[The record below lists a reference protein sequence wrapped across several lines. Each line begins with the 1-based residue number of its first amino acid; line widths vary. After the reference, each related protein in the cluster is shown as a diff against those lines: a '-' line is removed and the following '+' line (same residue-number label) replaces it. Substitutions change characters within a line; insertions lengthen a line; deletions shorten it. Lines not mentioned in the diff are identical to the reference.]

1 MPMSQKTRWL
11 LIAITLLAF
20 WLRLPGLFANSFQ
33 GDEALFATWA
43 RLIAVWRD
51 PLLQAQLVDKPPLH
65 FYLQALF
72 YPLQGPVEWAARLP
86 NWIASIL
93 LIPLMA
99 QWVWRWY
106 GNDGRPR
113 TEDRGRS
120 PSFVFR
126 PPSLLASQPIFAAV
140 LLTLSPYAIQFSPTA
155 FLDPLLL
162 FWLVGSLALIDRP
175 GWSGVLFGLALL
187 TKHQAWLFLPLLLA
201 AGWWRWV
208 GLPAARCLADGDRLA
223 VNGQASKQRRINP
236 AKRLVQLPGPVYRA
250 LFWAGLTR
258 WLAGMLP
265 LLATLLLWEWLRNGS
280 LALWGLQVSNFG
292 GTRLVWSWELWPR
305 LLAWAELGQMVW
317 AGGWLGALFL
327 LLTAGGMV
335 WLWVYGRFPDRLLIL
350 FSLAYLALHW
360 LLAIPV
366 WDRYLLLLVPILTL
380 LLARWSMAMFS
391 GRPDRFRKPVRSAPH
406 DFSLFSARC
415 LNGTLFSFRGKM
427 GQIVLLVVVVLLLLP
442 GAWSGRNG
450 SLPVGGQ
457 VDADQRI
464 ATAAVYLEEA
474 PYGTVLYDHW
484 HSWQWRYH
492 LFDKRVH
499 LSWLPH
505 PAQLTEEL
513 LVFGSDGHARYLS
526 LPHTPAALPFRRAVA
541 EAGFCLESVY
551 RAEGITL
558 YLIVTCP
565 A

>member
-1 MPMSQKTRWL
+1 MVHVSRFTPMSRKTRWL
-11 LIAITLLAF
+11 LVAVTLLAF

-51 PLLQAQLVDKPPLH
+51 PLLQTQLVDKPPLL

-93 LIPLMA
+93 LIPLTA

-120 PSFVFR
+120 PSFVSR
-126 PPSLLASQPIFAAV
+126 PPSLLASQTILVAI
-140 LLTLSPYAIQFSPTA
+140 LLTLSPFAIQFSPTA

-175 GWSGVLFGLALL
+175 GWSGILFGLALL
-187 TKHQAWLFLPLLLA
+187 TKHQAWLFLPLLLVG
-201 AGWWRWV
+201 GWWRWAA
-208 GLPAARCLADGDRLA
+208 LAAARRLANGDRLA

-236 AKRLVQLPGPVYRA
+236 ANRLVQPPSPVYRA
-250 LFWAGLTR
+250 LFCSPMIYHWAGLAR

-265 LLATLLLWEWLRNGS
+265 LLATLLLWEWLRTGS
-280 LALWGLQVSNFG
+280 LTLWQAQASNFG
-292 GTRLVWSWELWPR
+292 GTRLIWSWELWPR

-327 LLTAGGMV
+327 LLTGSGMI
-335 WLWVYGRFPDRLLIL
+335 WLWVYGRLPDRLLIL

-366 WDRYLLLLVPILTL
+366 WDRYLLLLVPILAL
-380 LLARWSMAMFS
+380 LL
-391 GRPDRFRKPVRSAPH
+391 
-406 DFSLFSARC
+406 ARC

-427 GQIVLLVVVVLLLLP
+427 GQIVLPVFVILLLLP
-442 GAWSGRNG
+442 GAWSGRDG
-450 SLPVGGQ
+450 RFPVGGQ
-457 VDADQRI
+457 VGADQGI
-464 ATAAVYLEEA
+464 ATAAVYLEDA
-474 PYGTVLYDHW
+474 PYGTVLYDHG

-499 LSWLPH
+499 LSWTPY

-513 LVFGSDGHARYLS
+513 RVFGGDGHARYLS
-526 LPHTPAALPFRRAVA
+526 LPAAPESLPLRRAVA
-541 EAGFCLESVY
+541 EAGFCLEPAYQVE
-551 RAEGITL
+551 RIEL
-558 YLIVTCP
+558 FLIVYCN
-565 A
+565 

>member
-1 MPMSQKTRWL
+1 MSQKTRWL
-11 LIAITLLAF
+11 LVAVTLLAF
-20 WLRLPGLFANSFQ
+20 WLRLPGLFANSFH
-33 GDEALFATWA
+33 GDEALFAAWA

-51 PLLQAQLVDKPPLH
+51 PLLQTQLVDKPPLL

-93 LIPLMA
+93 LIPLTA

-106 GNDGRPR
+106 GEDGGRKTEDGGRPR
-113 TEDRGRS
+113 SSVLG
-120 PSFVFR
+120 
-126 PPSLLASQPIFAAV
+126 PPSLLASQPIFVAV

-208 GLPAARCLADGDRLA
+208 GLPAARRLADGDRLA
-223 VNGQASKQRRINP
+223 VNDQASKQRPVNRAGWLGRVISRIYP
-236 AKRLVQLPGPVYRA
+236 A
-250 LFWAGLTR
+250 LFISPPIYRRAGLAFTR

-265 LLATLLLWEWLRNGS
+265 LLAILLLWEWLRTGS
-280 LALWGLQVSNFG
+280 LALWQAQVSHFG
-292 GTRLVWSWELWPR
+292 GTRLIWSWELWPR

-317 AGGWLGALFL
+317 AGGWLGALFP
-327 LLTAGGMV
+327 LLTGGGMI
-335 WLWVYGRFPDRLLIL
+335 WLWLHGDLPDRLLIL
-350 FSLAYLALHW
+350 FGLAYMAIHW

-366 WDRYLLLLVPILTL
+366 WDRYLLLLVPILAL
-380 LLARWSMAMFS
+380 LLARF
-391 GRPDRFRKPVRSAPH
+391 
-406 DFSLFSARC
+406 

-427 GQIVLLVVVVLLLLP
+427 GQIVLPVVVVLLLLP
-442 GAWSGRNG
+442 GAWMGRNG
-450 SLPVGGQ
+450 RFPVGGQ
-457 VDADQRI
+457 VGADQGV
-464 ATAAVYLEEA
+464 AAAAAYLEDA
-474 PYGTVLYDHW
+474 PYGTVLYDHG

-499 LSWLPH
+499 LSWIPH

-513 LVFGSDGHARYLS
+513 LVFGGDGHDRYLS
-526 LPHTPAALPFRRAVA
+526 LPTAPESLLLRRAVA
-541 EAGFCLESVY
+541 EAGFCLELVY
-551 RAEGITL
+551 QVERIEL
-558 YLIVTCP
+558 FLIVNCE
-565 A
+565 

>member
-1 MPMSQKTRWL
+1 MSQKTRWL
-11 LIAITLLAF
+11 LVAITLLAF

-51 PLLQAQLVDKPPLH
+51 PLLQTQLVDKPPLL

-93 LIPLMA
+93 LIPLTA
-99 QWVWRWY
+99 QWVSRWY
-106 GNDGRPR
+106 GNDDGRQTADDRHFPR
-113 TEDRGRS
+113 S
-120 PSFVFR
+120 LWIKPAVVAAM
-126 PPSLLASQPIFAAV
+126 LLA
-140 LLTLSPYAIQFSPTA
+140 LSPFAIQFSPSA
-155 FLDPLLL
+155 FIDPLLL

-187 TKHQAWLFLPLLLA
+187 TKHQAWLFLPLLLV
-201 AGWWRWV
+201 AGWWRWAA
-208 GLPAARCLADGDRLA
+208 LAAARRLANGDRLA

-236 AKRLVQLPGPVYRA
+236 ANRLVQPPSPVYRA
-250 LFWAGLTR
+250 LFCGPMIYHWAGLTR

-265 LLATLLLWEWLRNGS
+265 FMAILLLWEWLRTGS
-280 LALWGLQVSNFG
+280 LTLWQAQVSHFG
-292 GTRLVWSWELWPR
+292 GARLIWSWEQWPR
-305 LLAWAELGQMVW
+305 LLAWVELGQMVW
-317 AGGWLGALFL
+317 AGGWLGVVFVL
-327 LLTAGGMV
+327 LAGGGMA
-335 WLWVYGRFPDRLLIL
+335 WLWVYGRLPDRLLIL

-366 WDRYLLLLVPILTL
+366 WDRYLLLLVPILAL
-380 LLARWSMAMFS
+380 LL
-391 GRPDRFRKPVRSAPH
+391 
-406 DFSLFSARC
+406 ARC

-427 GQIVLLVVVVLLLLP
+427 GRIVLAVLVVLLLLP

-450 SLPVGGQ
+450 RFPIGGQ
-457 VDADQRI
+457 TDADQGI
-464 ATAAVYLEEA
+464 ATTAIYLEDA

-499 LSWLPH
+499 LSWIPH
-505 PAQLTEEL
+505 PAQLTEDL
-513 LVFGSDGHARYLS
+513 LVFGGDGHARYLS
-526 LPHTPAALPFRRAVA
+526 LPNTPAALPFRRAVA
-541 EAGFCLESVY
+541 EAGFCLELAYQVE
-551 RAEGITL
+551 RIEL
-558 YLIVTCP
+558 FLIVYCS
-565 A
+565 

>member
-1 MPMSQKTRWL
+1 MSQKTRWL
-11 LIAITLLAF
+11 LIVVTLLAF

-51 PLLQAQLVDKPPLH
+51 PLLQAQLVDKPPLL

-86 NWIASIL
+86 NWVASIL
-93 LIPLMA
+93 LIPLTA

-106 GNDGRPR
+106 GEDGGRK
-113 TEDRGRS
+113 TEDGGPPRS
-120 PSFVFR
+120 SVLGPS
-126 PPSLLASQPIFAAV
+126 SLLVNQTILAV
-140 LLTLSPYAIQFSPTA
+140 TLLALSPFAIQFSPTA

-175 GWSGVLFGLALL
+175 GWSGILFGLALL

-201 AGWWRWV
+201 VGWWRWGG
-208 GLPAARCLADGDRLA
+208 GLA
-223 VNGQASKQRRINP
+223 
-236 AKRLVQLPGPVYRA
+236 
-250 LFWAGLTR
+250 FTR

-265 LLATLLLWEWLRNGS
+265 LLAILLLWEWLRAGPQT
-280 LALWGLQVSNFG
+280 LWQAQVSNFG
-292 GTRLVWSWELWPR
+292 GTRLIWSWELWPR

-327 LLTAGGMV
+327 LLSGGGMI
-335 WLWVYGRFPDRLLIL
+335 WLWVYGRLPDRLLIL
-350 FSLAYLALHW
+350 FSLAYLAIHW

-366 WDRYLLLLVPILTL
+366 WDRYLLPLVPILAL
-380 LLARWSMAMFS
+380 LLARF
-391 GRPDRFRKPVRSAPH
+391 
-406 DFSLFSARC
+406 

-427 GQIVLLVVVVLLLLP
+427 GRIALPVVVALLLLP
-442 GAWSGRNG
+442 GVWSGRNG

-457 VDADQRI
+457 ADADHGI
-464 ATAAVYLEEA
+464 AAAAVYLEEA

-526 LPHTPAALPFRRAVA
+526 LPNTPAALPFRRAVS

-551 RAEGITL
+551 GAEGITL

-565 A
+565 E

>member
-1 MPMSQKTRWL
+1 MPPKTRWL
-11 LIAITLLAF
+11 LVAITLLAF
-20 WLRLPGLFANSFQ
+20 WLRLPGLFANTFQ

-51 PLLQAQLVDKPPLH
+51 PLLQTQLVDKPPLL
-65 FYLQALF
+65 FYLQAFF

-93 LIPLMA
+93 LVPLTA

-106 GNDGRPR
+106 VKDERRQTADG
-113 TEDRGRS
+113 GRS
-120 PSFVFR
+120 RSSVFG
-126 PPSLLASQPIFAAV
+126 PPSLLVIQPILVAV
-140 LLTLSPYAIQFSPTA
+140 LIALSPYAIQFSATA

-187 TKHQAWLFLPLLLA
+187 TKHQAWLFLPLLLMV
-201 AGWWRWV
+201 GWWRW
-208 GLPAARCLADGDRLA
+208 GWLAAPDRLA
-223 VNGQASKQRRINP
+223 VNDQAIGASCTSHQRRINP
-236 AKRLVQLPGPVYRA
+236 ADGPDQPASPVQRA
-250 LFWAGLTR
+250 LLDSPPIYRWAGLAAMR

-265 LLATLLLWEWLRNGS
+265 FLTTLLLWEWLRTGS

-292 GTRLVWSWELWPR
+292 GTRLIWSWELGPR

-317 AGGWLGALFL
+317 AGGWPGAVFL
-327 LLTAGGMV
+327 LLLGGGMI

-366 WDRYLLLLVPILTL
+366 WDRYLLLLVPILAL
-380 LLARWSMAMFS
+380 LLARVLS
-391 GRPDRFRKPVRSAPH
+391 
-406 DFSLFSARC
+406 
-415 LNGTLFSFRGKM
+415 GTLFSFRGKM
-427 GQIVLLVVVVLLLLP
+427 GQIVLPAVVVLLLLP

-450 SLPVGGQ
+450 HFDWLSAGRLPIGGQ
-457 VDADQRI
+457 ADADQGI
-464 ATAAVYLEEA
+464 ATAAAYLEEA

-492 LFDKRVH
+492 LFDRRVH
-499 LSWLPH
+499 HSWLPH

-526 LPHTPAALPFRRAVA
+526 LPHTPAALPFRRAVS
-541 EAGFCLESVY
+541 EAGFCLETVY
-551 RAEGITL
+551 EAEGIEL
-558 YLIVTCP
+558 FLIVNCK
-565 A
+565 